1 MFSMNESKSFDY
13 KPKEECGVFGFFNLD
28 DYDSAQMAYY
38 GLFSLQHRGQESCGI
53 AVCQGDN
60 IRSYKNM
67 GLVNDVFTPDVLSLL
82 TGDMAIGHVRYST
95 TGESRR
101 ENAQP
106 LVTKY
111 IGGALA
117 VAHNGNLTNGA
128 QLREEFEEKGMLFQ
142 TTIDSEAMA
151 YVIAQECRT
160 APSVEQA
167 VANSMSRIHGAYSL
181 VIMAPGKMIA
191 ARDELGMRPLS
202 IGRLG
207 NSYIFASET
216 CAIDAVGG
224 EFVRDVL
231 PGEVVSVDR
240 ENGLTSNLSRYG
252 KKSRMCIFE
261 YIYFARSDS
270 TIEGL
275 SVYEARKMA
284 GRLLAR
290 QHPADADLVI
300 GVPDSGLDAAIG
312 FAEESGIPYGQGL
325 LKNRYIGRTFIQ
337 PNQSMRERS
346 VRLKLNPLRSAVAG
360 KRIVMIDDSIVRG
373 TTCRR
378 IVNMLK
384 EAGAKEV
391 HMRSSSP
398 PFLYPCYFGTD
409 IPSQELLVSWKRSVE
424 EVRKIINADS
434 LGFLDPNSLGEMI
447 KGASCGYCD
456 ACFTGNYPMETPYK
470 GEILK

>member
-1 MFSMNESKSFDY
+1 MFIDSIN
-13 KPKEECGVFGFFNLD
+13 KPKEECGVFGFFD
-28 DYDSAQMAYY
+28 FDGYDSAQMAYY
-38 GLFSLQHRGQESCGI
+38 GLFSLQHSGQESCGI

-67 GLVNDVFTPDVLSLL
+67 GLVNDVFKPDVLSLL
-82 TGDMAIGHVRYST
+82 TGDIAIGHVRYST

-111 IGGALA
+111 SGGMLA

-128 QLREEFEEKGMLFQ
+128 ALREEFEEKGMIFQ
-142 TTIDSEAMA
+142 TTIDSESIA

-160 APSVEQA
+160 APNIEQA
-167 VANSMSRIHGAYSL
+167 VANSMQRIHGAYSL
-181 VIMAPGKMIA
+181 VIMTPGKMIA
-191 ARDELGMRPLS
+191 ARDEYGMRPLV
-202 IGRLG
+202 IGKLG
-207 NSYIFASET
+207 NSYIFASES

-224 EFVRDVL
+224 ELIRDVL
-231 PGEVVSVDR
+231 PGEVVSVGSD
-240 ENGLTSNLSRYG
+240 GALTSNLSHCG

-270 TIEGL
+270 TIDGL
-275 SVYEARKMA
+275 SVYEARRMA

-290 QHPADADLVI
+290 QPPADADLVI
-300 GVPDSGLDAAIG
+300 GVADSGLDAAIG
-312 FAEESGIPYGQGL
+312 FAEESGIPYGTGL

-337 PNQSMRERS
+337 PDQKMRERS
-346 VRLKLNPLRSAVAG
+346 VRLKLNPLRSAIAG

-409 IPSQELLVSWKRSVE
+409 IPSQDLLVSWKRSVE
-424 EVRKIINADS
+424 EVRQIINADS
-434 LGFLDPNSLGEMI
+434 LGFLEPDSLGEMI
-447 KGASCGYCD
+447 KGAHCGFCD

-470 GEILK
+470 GEIWKSNE

>member
-1 MFSMNESKSFDY
+1 MFIQNDCKI
-13 KPKEECGVFGFFNLD
+13 KEECGVFGFYD
-28 DYDSAQMAYY
+28 MDGYDSAQMTYY

-53 AVCQGDN
+53 AACSGSE

-67 GLVNDVFTPDVLSLL
+67 GLVNDVFKPDVLSLL
-82 TGDMAIGHVRYST
+82 SGSMAIGHVRYST

-111 IGGALA
+111 SGGMLA
-117 VAHNGNLTNGA
+117 IAHNGNLTNGVA
-128 QLREEFEEKGMLFQ
+128 LRNEFEDKGMLFH
-142 TTIDSEAMA
+142 TTIDSECIA
-151 YVIAQECRT
+151 YVIAQESRT
-160 APSVEQA
+160 AASLEDA
-167 VANSMSRIHGAYSL
+167 VSAAMPRLKGAYSL
-181 VIMAPGKMIA
+181 VIMTPEKMLA
-191 ARDELGMRPLS
+191 VRDELGMRPLC
-202 IGRLG
+202 IGKLG
-207 NSYIFASET
+207 NSFIFASES

-231 PGEVVSVDR
+231 PGEIVTVDK
-240 ENGLTSNLSRYG
+240 NGLTSNLSHSC
-252 KKSRMCIFE
+252 KKGRICIFE

-270 TIEGL
+270 VIEGL

-290 QHPADADLVI
+290 QNKLGADLVI

-312 FAEESGIPYGQGL
+312 FAEESGIPYGIGL

-337 PNQSMRERS
+337 PDQKMRERS
-346 VRLKLNPLRSAVAG
+346 VRLKLNPLKSAVEG

-391 HMRSSSP
+391 HMLSSAP

-409 IPSQELLVSWKRSVE
+409 IPSQDLLVSWKRTTE
-424 EVRKIINADS
+424 EVRQIINADS
-434 LGFLDPNSLGEMI
+434 LGFLDPASLGEMI
-447 KGASCGYCD
+447 KGAHTGYCD
-456 ACFTGNYPMETPYK
+456 ACFTGNYPMETPYR
-470 GEILK
+470 GC